1 MFLSWSVT
9 VVAVAL
15 LVVQQCAGEGTS
27 CVLWSSAGAVV
38 QRGSGFVVYC
48 TFLPRCRTQRSMY
61 IDSRITSTH
70 ERLNDTTIFLRVENI
85 TEKRTYSC
93 SSDCH
98 PPLDACGLDI
108 LAGYPPDKPKNISCI
123 YKILKNDTGSVN
135 CSWDRGRDT
144 HLDNSFVVWVGTSSG
159 NQTGQLVWN
168 VYRKGTES
176 TSACFTLPRSVQLM
190 SVQIQALNSLGS
202 VESSIVSYNLSDIV
216 MPSTPVIDQVEC
228 SSRNCTIKVEQPAWT
243 PHLQVQYQDKRQRDW
258 TTYPDSAGLMTS
270 FEAKHVSSLE
280 PCSVYN
286 FTARSRFSTGQWSE
300 WSSVISSAT
309 KEEAPAQHLDVWLAA
324 GPDFRTMRVYWD
336 ESNMSVCRGSIV
348 QYAIRVNS
356 NNLTVVTNV
365 SADVKSRSVPFCSDC
380 EVTVQAVNSQGSSP
394 PATMTTRHTT
404 AKPILDVQ
412 VTAGN
417 HTVAISWRKAE
428 AAPAYSVVEWYPEG
442 HMLDELR
449 WARLDG
455 NENFV
460 TVTDI
465 NPWECYEGA
474 VYVFYNQSSVSRT
487 SFKRIATLEAAPEV
501 GPSAQDKVEG
511 KKVTV
516 SWTQLRRAQRRGC
529 ITKFTIYLQNSR
541 GDLKLYSAKA
551 SQRSH
556 PIEGLSPDSYSLWM
570 SASTSKGEGPPG
582 QKIKFY
588 IEEDDHLSPVLMC
601 VFVTVMVLFT
611 LCLWK
616 SSAVKHRF
624 KEIFQCL
631 MPDVV
636 PDPANSKWAKE
647 CTKDKGKMN
656 LHLPS
661 HNSSFTDPEEETIL
675 VDVEELCRRMGDSSS
690 PRSDRSAFPPKSCE
704 GQETELSAL
713 LYPPLTTYIK
723 SLSHDSDSSGHT
735 QTSLDTNMTV
745 DYISSHGQDNLDN
758 SDQEDEEEFPG
769 MQFFPSLSI
778 LMEPVGFGGKLT
790 LDAVKID
797 CGDFFQN
804 A

>member
-1 MFLSWSVT
+1 MTFL
-9 VVAVAL
+9 L
-15 LVVQQCAGEGTS
+15 PGEKPS

-38 QRGSGFVVYC
+38 QRGSSFVVYC
-48 TFLPRCRTQRSMY
+48 TFFPRCTTDRTMY
-61 IDSRITSTH
+61 IDGRVKPAY
-70 ERLNDTTIFLRVENI
+70 ERLNDTTISLRVENI

-93 SSDCH
+93 TSECN
-98 PPLDACGLDI
+98 PPLDDCGLDI
-108 LAGYPPDKPKNISCI
+108 TAGYPPDKPKDISCI
-123 YKILKNDTGSVN
+123 YRILKNDTRRVN

-144 HLDNSFVVWVGTSSG
+144 YLNNRFVVRVGTASG
-159 NQTGQLVWN
+159 NQTGLVWN
-168 VYRKGTES
+168 VSG
-176 TSACFTLPRSVQLM
+176 TSANFTLPRSVQLM
-190 SVQIQALNSLGS
+190 SVQIEAHNSLGS
-202 VESSIVSYNLSDIV
+202 ENSSIVSYNLSDIAV
-216 MPSTPVIDQVEC
+216 MPSTPVVDQVEC
-228 SSRNCTIKVEQPAWT
+228 SSRNCTIKVEQPART
-243 PHLQVQYQDKRQRDW
+243 PQLQIQYRDERQWDW
-258 TTYPDSAGLMTS
+258 TTYPDSAGLTTS

-280 PCSVYN
+280 PCSVYS
-286 FTARSRFSTGQWSE
+286 FRARSRFSTGL
-300 WSSVISSAT
+300 WSSWSAAVSSAT
-309 KEEAPAQHLDVWLAA
+309 EEE
-324 GPDFRTMRVYWD
+324 G
-336 ESNMSVCRGSIV
+336 ESEANIDLKLCSFCLMSVCRGSIV
-348 QYAIRVNS
+348 QYTVRVNS

-365 SADVKSRSVPFCSDC
+365 SAGVKNSSVRFCSDC
-380 EVTVQAVNSQGSSP
+380 EVTVQAVNSKGSSP

-412 VTAGN
+412 VTAEN

-428 AAPAYSVVEWYPEG
+428 TAPAHYVVEWYPQG

-455 NENFV
+455 NENVV
-460 TVTDI
+460 TLTGEKLEPNI

-487 SFKRIATLEAAPEV
+487 SFKGIATLEAAPEI
-501 GPSAQDKVEG
+501 GPSAQEKVERN
-511 KKVTV
+511 KVTV
-516 SWTQLRRAQRRGC
+516 SWMQLRRAQRRGC
-529 ITKFTIYLQNSR
+529 ITKFTIYLENSQ
-541 GDLKLYSAKA
+541 GVQTPEA
-551 SQRSH
+551 SRASY
-556 PIEGLSPDSYSLWM
+556 PIEGLPPDSYSLWM
-570 SASTSKGEGPPG
+570 SASTSKGEGPAG

-588 IEEDDHLSPVLMC
+588 IEGKRRPSLHCADVCVRYRDGAVYSVSVEELSSKAQVC
-601 VFVTVMVLFT
+601 VFPYL
-611 LCLWK
+611 
-616 SSAVKHRF
+616 RF

-647 CTKDKGKMN
+647 CTKEKGKMN

-661 HNSSFTDPEEETIL
+661 HNSSFTDAEEETIL

-690 PRSDRSAFPPKSCE
+690 PRSDRSAFPPENGE

-735 QTSLDTNMTV
+735 QTSQDTNTTV
-745 DYISSHGQDNLDN
+745 DYILSHGQDNLDN
-758 SDQEDEEEFPG
+758 YDQEDEEEFPG

>member
-15 LVVQQCAGEGTS
+15 LVAQQCAGEDNHRKS
-27 CVLWSSAGAVV
+27 CESWSDAGDVV
-38 QRGSGFVVYC
+38 QRGSSFVVYC
-48 TFLPRCRTQRSMY
+48 TFIPRCRTQRSMY
-61 IDSRITSTH
+61 IHNGIKSAH
-70 ERLNDTTIFLRVENI
+70 EQHNDTTIFLKVENI
-85 TEKRTYSC
+85 TENRTYSC
-93 SSDCH
+93 SSECN
-98 PPLDACGLDI
+98 PVLDICGLDVA
-108 LAGYPPDKPKNISCI
+108 AGYPPDQPKSILCI
-123 YKILKNDTGSVN
+123 YRILKYDTGSVN

-144 HLDNSFVVWVGTSSG
+144 YLVNHFTVEVGTVSG
-159 NQTGQLVWN
+159 NQTGRLVLSG
-168 VYRKGTES
+168 KAIEG
-176 TSACFTLPRSVQLM
+176 TSASFTLPRSVQLV
-190 SVQIQALNSLGS
+190 SVQIRAQNTLGS
-202 VESSIVSYNLSDIV
+202 AKSSIVSYNLSDIV
-216 MPSTPVIDQVEC
+216 MPSTPIVDQVEC
-228 SSRNCTIKVEQPAWT
+228 SSRNCTIKVQQPART
-243 PHLQVQYQDKRQRDW
+243 KHLQVQYRGERHHDW
-258 TTYPDSAGLMTS
+258 TTYPDSAGLTTS
-270 FEAKHVSSLE
+270 FEAKLVSSLE
-280 PCSVYN
+280 PCSVYR
-286 FTARSRFSTGQWSE
+286 FRARSRFSTGLWSR
-300 WSSVISSAT
+300 WSSAVSSAT
-309 KEEAPAQHLDVWLAA
+309 KEEAPEQHLDVWLAA
-324 GPDFRTMRVYWD
+324 GPDFRSMRVYWN

-348 QYAIRVNS
+348 QYAITVSS

-365 SADVKSRSVPFCSDC
+365 SADARNRSVPFCSRC
-380 EVTVQAVNSQGSSP
+380 EVTVQAVNSKGSSP
-394 PATMTTRHTT
+394 PATMTTRHTS

-412 VTAGN
+412 VTPGN

-428 AAPAYSVVEWYPEG
+428 TAPAYSVVEWYPEG
-442 HMLDELR
+442 HVLDELR

-455 NENFV
+455 NENFL

-487 SFKRIATLEAAPEV
+487 SFKRIAALEAAPET
-501 GPSAQDKVEG
+501 GPSAQEKVEG
-511 KKVTV
+511 NTVTV

-529 ITKFTIYLQNSR
+529 ITKFTIYLQNSQ
-541 GDLKLYSAKA
+541 GVQKLYSAAA
-551 SQRSH
+551 SQRSY
-556 PIEGLSPDSYSLWM
+556 PIQGLSPDSYSLWM

-601 VFVTVMVLFT
+601 VFISVMVLFA

-624 KEIFQCL
+624 KDIFQCL

-636 PDPANSKWAKE
+636 PDPANSKWARE
-647 CTKDKGKMN
+647 CTKEKGKMD

-675 VDVEELCRRMGDSSS
+675 VDVEELCRRMEDFSS
-690 PRSDRSAFPPKSCE
+690 PRSDGVAFPPESGA

-735 QTSLDTNMTV
+735 QTSLDTTV

-758 SDQEDEEEFPG
+758 SDQEEEEEFPG
-769 MQFFPSLSI
+769 MQFFPSLSM

>member
-1 MFLSWSVT
+1 
-9 VVAVAL
+9 
-15 LVVQQCAGEGTS
+15 
-27 CVLWSSAGAVV
+27 VV

-202 VESSIVSYNLSDIV
+202 VESSIVSYNLSDIAV

-394 PATMTTRHTT
+394 PATMTTP
-404 AKPILDVQ
+404 KPILDVQ

-460 TVTDI
+460 TVTGKKLEPNI

-487 SFKRIATLEAAPEV
+487 SFKRIATLEAEV

-588 IEEDDHLSPVLMC
+588 IEGKGMINFKLHCMNDFRELLVNSFPYL
-601 VFVTVMVLFT
+601 
-611 LCLWK
+611 
-616 SSAVKHRF
+616 RF

>member
-15 LVVQQCAGEGTS
+15 LVVQQCAGEKTS

-38 QRGSGFVVYC
+38 QRGSSFVVYC
-48 TFLPRCRTQRSMY
+48 TFFPGCKTHRSMY
-61 IDSRITSTH
+61 IDGRTKPPY
-70 ERLNDTTIFLRVENI
+70 ERLNDTTISLRVENI

-93 SSDCH
+93 TSDCN
-98 PPLDACGLDI
+98 PPLDDCGLDI
-108 LAGYPPDKPKNISCI
+108 TAGYPPDKPKNISCI
-123 YKILKNDTGSVN
+123 YRILKNDTRRVN

-144 HLDNSFVVWVGTSSG
+144 YLNNRFVVRVGTASG
-159 NQTGQLVWN
+159 NQTGLVWS
-168 VYRKGTES
+168 VSG
-176 TSACFTLPRSVQLM
+176 TSANFTLPRSVQLM
-190 SVQIQALNSLGS
+190 SVQIEAHNSLGS
-202 VESSIVSYNLSDIV
+202 ENSSIVSYNLSDIV
-216 MPSTPVIDQVEC
+216 MPSTPVVDQVEC
-228 SSRNCTIKVEQPAWT
+228 SSRNCTIKVEQPVRT
-243 PHLQVQYQDKRQRDW
+243 PHLQIQYRDERQCNW
-258 TTYPDSAGLMTS
+258 TTYPDSVGLTTS
-270 FEAKHVSSLE
+270 FEAKHIPSLE
-280 PCSVYN
+280 PCSVYS
-286 FTARSRFSTGQWSE
+286 FRVQSRFSTGLWSPWSAE
-300 WSSVISSAT
+300 VSSVT
-309 KEEAPAQHLDVWLAA
+309 EEEAPAQHLDVWLAA
-324 GPDFRTMRVYWD
+324 GPDFRSMRVYWN
-336 ESNMSVCRGSIV
+336 ESSMSVCRGSIV
-348 QYAIRVNS
+348 QYTIRVNS
-356 NNLTVVTNV
+356 SNLTVVTNV
-365 SADVKSRSVPFCSDC
+365 SADVKNHSVPFCSDC
-380 EVTVQAVNSQGSSP
+380 AVTVQAVNSKGSSP

-412 VTAGN
+412 VTAEN

-428 AAPAYSVVEWYPEG
+428 TAPTHYVVEWYPEG
-442 HMLDELR
+442 HVLDELR

-455 NENFV
+455 NEIVV
-460 TVTDI
+460 TLTDI

-474 VYVFYNQSSVSRT
+474 VYVFYNQSSISRT
-487 SFKRIATLEAAPEV
+487 SFKGIATLEAAPEI
-501 GPSAQDKVEG
+501 GPSAQEKVERN
-511 KKVTV
+511 KVTV
-516 SWTQLRRAQRRGC
+516 SWTQLRRVQRRGC
-529 ITKFTIYLQNSR
+529 ITKFTIYLENSHGVQTR
-541 GDLKLYSAKA
+541 YSAEA
-551 SQRSH
+551 SQTSY
-556 PIEGLSPDSYSLWM
+556 PIEGLPPDSYSLWM
-570 SASTSKGEGPPG
+570 SASTSKGEGPTG

-588 IEEDDHLSPVLMC
+588 IEEDDHLSTVLMC
-601 VFVTVMVLFT
+601 VFVTVTVLFT
-611 LCLWK
+611 LFLWK
-616 SSAVKHRF
+616 SSVVKHRF

-647 CTKDKGKMN
+647 CTKEKGKMN

-690 PRSDRSAFPPKSCE
+690 PKSDRLAFPPESGE

-735 QTSLDTNMTV
+735 QTSLDTNTTI

-758 SDQEDEEEFPG
+758 YDQEDEEEFPG

-804 A
+804 V